1 MWGVGEPPDAAGQV
15 AIADSLP
22 MYGFSPLFMAAWFAT
37 LPLGRPRNL
46 GAEGERLF
54 ARRVPAPIALG
65 TCHIPPA
72 GTPFVLAMNHYER
85 PGLNVWWAAMWVSV
99 ILWRARG
106 EQPPVRWL
114 IADQIHG
121 YRVGPLRIPDAAT
134 RWMVGRVARRFGA
147 LRVPRDG
154 EAGSGRAQ
162 ALRRAG
168 SALRG
173 AGGRPV
179 GITPEAGRGG
189 GRMLMTPEPN
199 AGMAIAWLTRLGAPI
214 LPVGVFETP
223 TGGRV
228 DGTGPAALTAHFGPP
243 LSLPWSGSAGARAE
257 REELGETVMR
267 AIAAQLPT
275 VLRGPYRGEPAS
287 RDEGGQ

>member
-1 MWGVGEPPDAAGQV
+1 MAEPPDAFVRAV
-15 AIADSLP
+15 TADTLP
-22 MYGFSPLFMAAWFAT
+22 TYGFSPRFMAAWFAT

-54 ARRVPAPIALG
+54 ARCVPAPIALG
-65 TCHIPPA
+65 TDHIPPA

-114 IADQIHG
+114 IADQIRG
-121 YRVGPLRIPDAAT
+121 YRVGPLRIPDAAM
-134 RWMVGRVARRFGA
+134 RWMVGRVARRYGA

-154 EAGSGRAQ
+154 DAGSGRAQ

-189 GRMLMTPEPN
+189 ERVLVPPEPN
-199 AGMAIAWLTRLGAPI
+199 AGMAIAWLTRRGAPI

-223 TGGRV
+223 APGAGV
-228 DGTGPAALTAHFGPP
+228 DGTGPAALTACIGAP
-243 LSLPWSGSAGARAE
+243 LSLPWSGSAGGRAE

-267 AIAAQLPT
+267 AIAAQLPV
-275 VLRGPYRGEPAS
+275 VLRGPYGGEPPG
-287 RDEGGQ
+287 RDEAG